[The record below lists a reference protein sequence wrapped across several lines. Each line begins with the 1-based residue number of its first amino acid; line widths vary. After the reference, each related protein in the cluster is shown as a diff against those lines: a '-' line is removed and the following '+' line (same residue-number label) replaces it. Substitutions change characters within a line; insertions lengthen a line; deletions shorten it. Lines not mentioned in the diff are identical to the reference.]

1 MHHSLHSHVNLEALK
16 KEARK
21 LLHDIKRKDVAA
33 VQRYLPLELL
43 DGTVPSRLADV
54 HYLIARRYGF
64 SSWKQLKER
73 LVLGRTKT

>member
-1 MHHSLHSHVNLEALK
+1 MHHSLHSHVNLEALE

-33 VQRYLPLELL
+33 VQRLELL
-43 DGTVPSRLADV
+43 DGIVSSRLADV